1 MGAFSYKEF
10 AQEVTKLADQTNGFV
25 MLISTYPTLTP
36 AANLYENKA
45 EAKSNHILISVNRI
59 VAKSAIFKSSNLVIN
74 GDRTVE
80 NLKFG
85 WRNLNKK
92 FYFIQDNRDALI
104 KDYKWTNYTI
114 QDFARGVDA
123 INVYTSNF
131 HL

>member
-1 MGAFSYKEF
+1 
-10 AQEVTKLADQTNGFV
+10 
-25 MLISTYPTLTP
+25 MLSSTYPTLTP

-92 FYFIQDNRDALI
+92 FYFIKITGMLSS
-104 KDYKWTNYTI
+104 KTI
-114 QDFARGVDA
+114 NGR
-123 INVYTSNF
+123 IIPYRTS
-131 HL
+131 LEE

>member
-1 MGAFSYKEF
+1 M
-10 AQEVTKLADQTNGFV
+10 
-25 MLISTYPTLTP
+25 
-36 AANLYENKA
+36 
-45 EAKSNHILISVNRI
+45 
-59 VAKSAIFKSSNLVIN
+59 
-74 GDRTVE
+74 E

-123 INVYTSNF
+123 INVYTSNS